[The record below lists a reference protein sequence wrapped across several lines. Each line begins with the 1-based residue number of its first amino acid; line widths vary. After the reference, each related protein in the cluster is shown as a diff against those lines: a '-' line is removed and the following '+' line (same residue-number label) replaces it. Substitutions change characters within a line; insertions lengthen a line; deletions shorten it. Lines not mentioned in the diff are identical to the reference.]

1 MPLSQTD
8 RAFLRQIY
16 RNLADKPLPPGSEF
30 YEPVYQELGLD
41 DPVQQISTLID
52 FDGVRALR
60 DQGRASEAEAV
71 FRETLELVKEAGN
84 AEGLRIISSALAR
97 AVREQGRAAE
107 ADAVLRDIE
116 GSAESQVPAASGA
129 IELKHV

>member
-1 MPLSQTD
+1 MKLSQTD

-71 FRETLELVKEAGN
+71 FREGD

-107 ADAVLRDIE
+107 ADAILRDIE